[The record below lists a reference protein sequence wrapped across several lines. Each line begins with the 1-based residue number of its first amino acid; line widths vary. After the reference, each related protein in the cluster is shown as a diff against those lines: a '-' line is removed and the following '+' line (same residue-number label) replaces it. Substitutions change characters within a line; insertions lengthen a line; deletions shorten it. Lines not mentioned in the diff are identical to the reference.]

1 MINNILLFL
10 WGSLFGYLLA
20 TFQIAK
26 LMVKK
31 GYRRFDE
38 IPDKNQSNTKYNST
52 ILAIKNGT
60 CQNRY
65 VRRSMFCNYCGNRL
79 EFGDCNYCND
89 NNNALREFEEE
100 DD

>member
-38 IPDKNQSNTKYNST
+38 IPDKH
-52 ILAIKNGT
+52 
-60 CQNRY
+60 
-65 VRRSMFCNYCGNRL
+65 
-79 EFGDCNYCND
+79 
-89 NNNALREFEEE
+89 
-100 DD
+100 